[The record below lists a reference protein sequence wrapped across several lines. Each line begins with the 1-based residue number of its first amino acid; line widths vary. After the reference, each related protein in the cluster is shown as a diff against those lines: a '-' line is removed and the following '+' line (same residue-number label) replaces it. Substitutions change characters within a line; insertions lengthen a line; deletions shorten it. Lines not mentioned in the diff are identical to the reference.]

1 MARILELHSE
11 LLDFN
16 FFPWRACLRTILG
29 GKRDRKAPSP
39 GTAAYYT
46 IGSRVWEKVLK
57 LVRYKIQE
65 SIRVPLFLTELCSE

>member
-16 FFPWRACLRTILG
+16 FFSLDSLG
-29 GKRDRKAPSP
+29 GRRDRKAPSP
-39 GTAAYYT
+39 GTAAYYA

-57 LVRYKIQE
+57 LVRYKIQQ

>member
-16 FFPWRACLRTILG
+16 FFSLESMPPDYPR